1 MTVENDKPD
10 TATYTFNETLYQRA
24 RVIQSIAS
32 ILTIPIT
39 SAVCSAAAV
48 VFVQRHGKASNIT
61 MQQLLVLADKG
72 WTDTG
77 LYSQLFKNPQRWWRG
92 YCSSFLLVAI
102 VLHIVGGLVSPL
114 QALLI
119 SSKTIKVVGSLSEIM
134 VYDIFAEP
142 LTKNAVSM
150 LSAALINRYDT
161 QVWPSANTSSAA
173 GEANCDWSMTLANL
187 HTMADP
193 FLTPLPMGY
202 NTGVLRQFAPRI
214 NSSAIVTYINSSEYP
229 SNCSGPYYG
238 LHAQYSGVGWGIEIC
253 YPVSLSKK
261 DNSSESPWRNTRA
274 RQEFIEVL
282 YINLTLQ
289 CIGDTGPEPRTVS
302 DDLCLETILM
312 KITARTT
319 GGWFELPNYLNA
331 GVPGPLQTKDPV
343 ALGYGSVWQAVKLR
357 YFAYNDFYYNRRWS
371 SNRLAERDWQ
381 TRQSPGPLLI
391 MAWAMFAAPSSYVAT
406 CTTSLNDAELKH
418 KSSSIDARFC
428 SSPPLVD
435 FLPPRDPYSDFDS
448 AIYPPSNTSRDFR
461 NFFTWLAMLK
471 GNNETDT
478 SSLSRAFT
486 SGLFIANEVWME
498 HVQVSG
504 RYHTVSVYSDP
515 GRDTVVP
522 NISFGGMIAISVLLA
537 IYLAALLLIASYAAM
552 FPRWTQSTN
561 GFAMM
566 RIGSAIAEKVPLT
579 GDLSRG

>member
-1 MTVENDKPD
+1 MDRQTYRPVSSTIRASSEETRSHNDDSSHRQPPEDNRGTENEKRKENGITLERSVWVLILACFYAALTTSSWTILCILSTRPTKNKSYEIPKNMTVENYKPD

-61 MQQLLVLADKG
+61 MRQLLVLADKG

-102 VLHIVGGLVSPL
+102 ALHIVGGLVSPL

-134 VYDIFAEP
+134 VYDIFAGGLWAQVDAKGEVPRSYELEP

-150 LSAALINRYDT
+150 LSAALTNRYDT
-161 QVWPSANTSSAA
+161 QVWPSANTSCAA

-253 YPVSLSKK
+253 SPVSLSKK

-302 DDLCLETILM
+302 NDLCLETTPM

-343 ALGYGSVWQAVKLR
+343 ALGYGSVWQACVIMPKL
-357 YFAYNDFYYNRRWS
+357 FSWS
-371 SNRLAERDWQ
+371 C
-381 TRQSPGPLLI
+381 
-391 MAWAMFAAPSSYVAT
+391 MM
-406 CTTSLNDAELKH
+406 
-418 KSSSIDARFC
+418 
-428 SSPPLVD
+428 
-435 FLPPRDPYSDFDS
+435 
-448 AIYPPSNTSRDFR
+448 
-461 NFFTWLAMLK
+461 
-471 GNNETDT
+471 TD
-478 SSLSRAFT
+478 
-486 SGLFIANEVWME
+486 
-498 HVQVSG
+498 
-504 RYHTVSVYSDP
+504 
-515 GRDTVVP
+515 
-522 NISFGGMIAISVLLA
+522 
-537 IYLAALLLIASYAAM
+537 
-552 FPRWTQSTN
+552 
-561 GFAMM
+561 
-566 RIGSAIAEKVPLT
+566 
-579 GDLSRG
+579 